1 MCCLILPE
9 VTVLIATQMC
19 IWFVRPFK
27 DVFTGD
33 VDKGD
38 TVTDYMDQERD
49 RGITITAAAI
59 SFFWN
64 NHKINLIDTP
74 GNFEWQT
81 SLWSIKLVKYL
92 AD

>member
-38 TVTDYMDQERD
+38 PSCFHLFQLLLVHVTLLFELQWLLRWS
-49 RGITITAAAI
+49 TLHFQ
-59 SFFWN
+59 SW
-64 NHKINLIDTP
+64 IN
-74 GNFEWQT
+74 F
-81 SLWSIKLVKYL
+81 VH
-92 AD
+92 